1 MLELPAKCY
10 TEFKGMSYTVTEES
24 FESLDSLQSD
34 PDTGLNW
41 SSVFVL
47 PVWMKVWW
55 QIFGSGAELYLRALR
70 EGNEVIGVAPLFI
83 REGTASIVGGADVCD
98 YLDFVVV
105 PGREEDF
112 FNVLLDDLKGN
123 GVNRLYLES
132 LRPDS
137 TVLTS
142 LAGIAENRRCEVD
155 YQKED
160 ISLDLDLPAT
170 WEEYL
175 GLLTSKQRHEVRRKL
190 RRLQEAG
197 KVNYHIVEEKD
208 DIWSNM
214 GIFFQMFT
222 ESKDDKAVFLTER
235 MESFFRLLAGTLA
248 DTELIKLGILEL
260 DLTPTA
266 MIIYFD
272 YRNGI
277 YLYNSGYNPKYNS
290 LSVGLLSKVLCIKE
304 SIEGNRK
311 KFDFLKGDEV
321 YKYRLGGKEIPLYS
335 CRINIK

>member
-1 MLELPAKCY
+1 
-10 TEFKGMSYTVTEES
+10 MSYTVTEES

-55 QIFGSGAELYLRALR
+55 QIFGSGADLYLRAVR
-70 EGNEVIGVAPLFI
+70 DGNEVIGVTPLHY
-83 REGTASIVGGADVCD
+83 REGTASIIGGADVCD

-105 PGREEDF
+105 PGREGDF
-112 FNVLLDDLKGN
+112 FNVLLDDLREN
-123 GVNRLYLES
+123 GINCLYLES

-175 GLLTSKQRHEVRRKL
+175 EMLNSKQRHEVRRKL

-197 KVNYHIVEEKD
+197 KMNYHFVEEKD
-208 DIWSNM
+208 DIRSNM
-214 GIFFQMFT
+214 GTFFQMFK
-222 ESKDDKAVFLTER
+222 ESRDDKAVFLTER

-248 DTELIKLGILEL
+248 DAKLLKLGILEL
-260 DLTPTA
+260 DLTPAA

-277 YLYNSGYNPKYNS
+277 YLYNSGYDPKYNS
-290 LSVGLLSKVLCIKE
+290 LSVGLLSKILCIKD
-304 SIEGNRK
+304 SIEGSRD

-335 CRINIK
+335 CRINMK